1 MFGHRFQSEKANK
14 KRIIIINFE
23 SLILLILYKIIE
35 KINLETAKG
44 KKRYVIPLFFL

>member
-1 MFGHRFQSEKANK
+1 MFGRRFQSEKANK

-23 SLILLILYKIIE
+23 SLIMLILYKIID

-44 KKRYVIPLFFL
+44 KKDT